1 MWKSKKVFLLSALA
15 IAMLISSIAA
25 GVTLAQSGGGSGA
38 QAGNDTAL
46 WDKVCEIYQENTG
59 VALDADQL
67 KAAYTQAQTEMQAEA
82 LQSRLQNLVTQGK
95 ITQEQA
101 DQYLQWWNS
110 KPDISLLELPGGGD
124 MMMGGRGHGC
134 WGGNST
140 VPQMPGFGGGS
151 TIPQM
156 PGS

>member
-1 MWKSKKVFLLSALA
+1 MWKSKKVVLLSALA

-46 WDKVCEIYQENTG
+46 WDKVCEI
-59 VALDADQL
+59 DQL